1 MVKPPDITV
10 RQMVIQP
17 VSTEAEVMC
26 NRIMAN
32 LLLSGLLILVT
43 VVWGWTFVVVR
54 DSVMAYS
61 VLGFLTLRFTI
72 ASLCLGPIS
81 FKRLGRGTFVAGAG
95 IGICL
100 AGGYLLQTYG
110 LRYTTP
116 TNSGLITG
124 LFVVFA
130 PVAGLAL
137 FRARIDRVFL
147 LPLGA
152 CLVGTLLLVG
162 DSPEE
167 IRIGDGLTLGC
178 AACFGLH
185 IALLSH
191 YAHRHDAT
199 ALALAQ
205 MIATALLCGIPWLFF
220 ESPSFPPGHVWFAL
234 VITGVLASALAF
246 AVQTYVQQRLPATR
260 TAIILTMEPVFA
272 VFFGYLLAGDRLSWV
287 QIFGALLILFAIAAS
302 ELFPA
307 LKRD

>member
-1 MVKPPDITV
+1 MG
-10 RQMVIQP
+10 
-17 VSTEAEVMC
+17 
-26 NRIMAN
+26 NFF
-32 LLLSGLLILVT
+32 LSGSLLLVT

-54 DSVMAYS
+54 DAVTAYS
-61 VLGFLTLRFTI
+61 VLGFLALRFTI
-72 ASLCLGPIS
+72 ASLCLGPFS
-81 FKRLGRGTFVAGAG
+81 FKRLTRGTFVPGAG

-110 LRYTTP
+110 LRHTTP

-130 PVAGLAL
+130 PVASYIL
-137 FRARIDRVFL
+137 FRVRIDRVLL
-147 LPLGA
+147 LPLGT

-162 DSPEE
+162 DSPES

-205 MIATALLCGIPWLFF
+205 MVAIALLCGLPWLLF
-220 ESPSFPPGHVWFAL
+220 ESPSFPPVHVWFAL
-234 VITGVLASALAF
+234 LITGVLASAAAF
-246 AVQTYVQQRLPATR
+246 TLQTYVQQRLSATK

-272 VFFGYLLAGDRLSWV
+272 VLFGYLLAGDRLSWIQV
-287 QIFGALLILFAIAAS
+287 GGAVLILVAIATS
-302 ELFPA
+302 EVLPA
-307 LKRD
+307 LRRD

>member
-1 MVKPPDITV
+1 M
-10 RQMVIQP
+10 
-17 VSTEAEVMC
+17 
-26 NRIMAN
+26 
-32 LLLSGLLILVT
+32 
-43 VVWGWTFVVVR
+43 VR
-54 DSVMAYS
+54 DAVTAYS
-61 VLGFLTLRFTI
+61 VLGFLALRFTI
-72 ASLCLGPIS
+72 ASLCLGPFS
-81 FKRLGRGTFVAGAG
+81 FKRLTRGTFVPGAG

-110 LRYTTP
+110 LRHTTP

-130 PVAGLAL
+130 PVASYIL
-137 FRARIDRVFL
+137 FRVRIDRVL
-147 LPLGA
+147 LLLLGT

-162 DSPEE
+162 DSPEA

-205 MIATALLCGIPWLFF
+205 MVAIALLCGLPWLLF
-220 ESPSFPPGHVWFAL
+220 ESPSFPPVHVWFAL
-234 VITGVLASALAF
+234 LITGVLASAAAF
-246 AVQTYVQQRLPATR
+246 TLQTYVQQRLSATK

-272 VFFGYLLAGDRLSWV
+272 VLFGYLLAGDRLSWIQV
-287 QIFGALLILFAIAAS
+287 GGAVLILVAIATS
-302 ELFPA
+302 EVLPA
-307 LKRD
+307 LSRD

>member
-1 MVKPPDITV
+1 MG
-10 RQMVIQP
+10 
-17 VSTEAEVMC
+17 
-26 NRIMAN
+26 NFF
-32 LLLSGLLILVT
+32 LSGSLLLVT

-54 DSVMAYS
+54 DAVTAYS
-61 VLGFLTLRFTI
+61 VLGFLALRFTI
-72 ASLCLGPIS
+72 ASLCLGPFS
-81 FKRLGRGTFVAGAG
+81 FKRLTRGTFVPGAG

-110 LRYTTP
+110 LRHTTP

-130 PVAGLAL
+130 PVASYIL
-137 FRARIDRVFL
+137 FRVRIDRVLL
-147 LPLGA
+147 LPLGT

-162 DSPEE
+162 GSPEA

-205 MIATALLCGIPWLFF
+205 M
-220 ESPSFPPGHVWFAL
+220 V
-234 VITGVLASALAF
+234 
-246 AVQTYVQQRLPATR
+246 ATR
-260 TAIILTMEPVFA
+260 CYADYHGCSLKAPRSHPYMYGSLCLSQAYSLPPPLSPYRHTFSNACLQPE
-272 VFFGYLLAGDRLSWV
+272 LLLS
-287 QIFGALLILFAIAAS
+287 
-302 ELFPA
+302 
-307 LKRD
+307 

>member
-1 MVKPPDITV
+1 
-10 RQMVIQP
+10 
-17 VSTEAEVMC
+17 
-26 NRIMAN
+26 MAN
-32 LLLSGLLILVT
+32 FFLACSLLLVT
-43 VVWGWTFVVVR
+43 AVWGWTFVVVR
-54 DSVMAYS
+54 DAVMTYS
-61 VLGFLTLRFTI
+61 VLGFLALRFTI
-72 ASLCLGPIS
+72 ASLCLGAFS
-81 FKRLGRGTFVAGAG
+81 FKRLRRGTFAAGAG

-130 PVAGLAL
+130 PVASLAL
-137 FRARIDRVFL
+137 FRVHIDRVFL

-162 DSPEE
+162 DSPEA
-167 IRIGDGLTLGC
+167 IRTGDGLTLGC

-205 MIATALLCGIPWLFF
+205 MVAIALLCGLPWLFF
-220 ESPSFPPGHVWFAL
+220 ESFSFPPVHVWFAL
-234 VITGVLASALAF
+234 LITGVLASALAF
-246 AVQTYVQQRLPATR
+246 TVQTYVQQRLSATR

-287 QIFGALLILFAIAAS
+287 QVIGALLILSAIAAS
-302 ELFPA
+302 EILPA
-307 LKRD
+307 LKRN

>member
-1 MVKPPDITV
+1 MT
-10 RQMVIQP
+10 
-17 VSTEAEVMC
+17 
-26 NRIMAN
+26 N

-54 DSVMAYS
+54 DSVMVYS
-61 VLGFLTLRFTI
+61 VLGFLALRFTI
-72 ASLCLGPIS
+72 ASLCLAPFS
-81 FKRLGRGTFVAGAG
+81 VKRLNRGTLIAGTG

-130 PVAGLAL
+130 PVASLAL
-137 FRARIDRVFL
+137 FRVRIDRVFL

-162 DSPEE
+162 ESPEA

-205 MIATALLCGIPWLFF
+205 MVATALLCGLPWLFF
-220 ESPSFPPGHVWFAL
+220 ESFSYPPVHVWFAL
-234 VITGVLASALAF
+234 LVTGVLASALAF
-246 AVQTYVQQRLPATR
+246 TVQTYVQQRLSATR

-272 VFFGYLLAGDRLSWV
+272 VFFGYLLAGDRLSWI
-287 QIFGALLILFAIAAS
+287 QGGGAVLILAAIAAS
-302 ELFPA
+302 EVFPA
-307 LKRD
+307 SKRN

>member
-1 MVKPPDITV
+1 
-10 RQMVIQP
+10 
-17 VSTEAEVMC
+17 
-26 NRIMAN
+26 MAN
-32 LLLSGLLILVT
+32 FLLAGCLLLVT

-61 VLGFLTLRFTI
+61 VLGFLALRFTI
-72 ASLCLGPIS
+72 ASLCLCPFS
-81 FKRLGRGTFVAGAG
+81 FKRLRRGTFTAGAG
-95 IGICL
+95 IGMCL
-100 AGGYLLQTYG
+100 AGGYLLQTFG

-124 LFVVFA
+124 LFFVFA
-130 PVAGLAL
+130 PVASLAL
-137 FRARIDRVFL
+137 FRVRIDRVFL

-162 DSPEE
+162 ESPEA

-205 MIATALLCGIPWLFF
+205 MVATALVCGLPWLFF
-220 ESPSFPPGHVWFAL
+220 ESISYPPVHVWFAL
-234 VITGVLASALAF
+234 LVTGVLASALAF
-246 AVQTYVQQRLPATR
+246 TVQTYVQQRLSATR

-272 VFFGYLLAGDRLSWV
+272 VFFGYLLAGDRLSWI
-287 QIFGALLILFAIAAS
+287 QGGGAVLILAAIAAS
-302 ELFPA
+302 EVLPA
-307 LKRD
+307 LKRN

>member
-1 MVKPPDITV
+1 MDTQLPSVE
-10 RQMVIQP
+10 
-17 VSTEAEVMC
+17 TEAIFDQ
-26 NRIMAN
+26 IMTKF
-32 LLLSGLLILVT
+32 LLSGLLILVT

-61 VLGFLTLRFTI
+61 VLGFLALRFII
-72 ASLCLGPIS
+72 ASLCLGPFS
-81 FKRLGRGTFVAGAG
+81 FKRLRRGTFAAGTG
-95 IGICL
+95 FGICL

-130 PVAGLAL
+130 PVASLAL

-152 CLVGTLLLVG
+152 CLVGTFLLVG
-162 DSPEE
+162 DSPEAV
-167 IRIGDGLTLGC
+167 RIGDGLTLGC

-191 YAHRHDAT
+191 YAHRHDAA

-205 MIATALLCGIPWLFF
+205 MVTTAFLCGLPWLFF
-220 ESPSFPPGHVWFAL
+220 ESSSYPPVHVWSAL
-234 VITGVLASALAF
+234 LITGVLASALAF
-246 AVQTYVQQRLPATR
+246 TVQTYVQQRLSATK

-272 VFFGYLLAGDRLSWV
+272 VLFGYLLAGDRLSWI
-287 QIFGALLILFAIAAS
+287 QIFGALLILTAIAAS
-302 ELFPA
+302 ELLPA
-307 LKRD
+307 LKRN

>member
-1 MVKPPDITV
+1 MG
-10 RQMVIQP
+10 
-17 VSTEAEVMC
+17 
-26 NRIMAN
+26 NFF
-32 LLLSGLLILVT
+32 LSGSLLLVT

-54 DSVMAYS
+54 DAVTAYS
-61 VLGFLTLRFTI
+61 VLGFLALRFTI
-72 ASLCLGPIS
+72 ASLCLGPFS
-81 FKRLGRGTFVAGAG
+81 FQRLRRRTLIAGAG

-110 LRYTTP
+110 LRHTTP

-130 PVAGLAL
+130 PVASYIL
-137 FRARIDRVFL
+137 FRVRIDRVL
-147 LPLGA
+147 LLLLGT

-162 DSPEE
+162 DSPEA

-205 MIATALLCGIPWLFF
+205 MVAIALLCGLPWLLF
-220 ESPSFPPGHVWFAL
+220 ESPSFPPVHVWFAL
-234 VITGVLASALAF
+234 LITGVLASAAAF
-246 AVQTYVQQRLPATR
+246 TLQTYVQQRLSATK

-272 VFFGYLLAGDRLSWV
+272 VLFGYLLAGDRLSWIQV
-287 QIFGALLILFAIAAS
+287 GGAVLILVAIATS
-302 ELFPA
+302 EVLPA
-307 LKRD
+307 LSRD

>member
-1 MVKPPDITV
+1 MG
-10 RQMVIQP
+10 
-17 VSTEAEVMC
+17 
-26 NRIMAN
+26 NFF
-32 LLLSGLLILVT
+32 LSGSLLLVT

-54 DSVMAYS
+54 DAVTAYS
-61 VLGFLTLRFTI
+61 VLGFLALRFTI
-72 ASLCLGPIS
+72 ASLCLGPFS
-81 FKRLGRGTFVAGAG
+81 FKRLTRGTFVPGAG

-110 LRYTTP
+110 LRHTTP

-130 PVAGLAL
+130 PVASYIL
-137 FRARIDRVFL
+137 FRVRIDRVLL
-147 LPLGA
+147 LPLGT

-162 DSPEE
+162 DSPEA

-205 MIATALLCGIPWLFF
+205 MVAIALLCGLPWLLF
-220 ESPSFPPGHVWFAL
+220 ESPSFPPVHVWFAL
-234 VITGVLASALAF
+234 LITGVLASAAAF
-246 AVQTYVQQRLPATR
+246 TLQTYVQQRLSATR

-272 VFFGYLLAGDRLSWV
+272 VLFGYLLAGDRLSWIQV
-287 QIFGALLILFAIAAS
+287 GGAVLILVAIATS
-302 ELFPA
+302 EVLPA
-307 LKRD
+307 LRRD

>member
-1 MVKPPDITV
+1 
-10 RQMVIQP
+10 
-17 VSTEAEVMC
+17 
-26 NRIMAN
+26 MAN
-32 LLLSGLLILVT
+32 FLLSGLLILVT

-54 DSVMAYS
+54 DSVTAYS
-61 VLGFLTLRFTI
+61 VLGFLALRFTI
-72 ASLCLGPIS
+72 ASLCLGIFS
-81 FKRLGRGTFVAGAG
+81 FKRLRRGSFVAGAG

-110 LRYTTP
+110 LRHTTP

-130 PVAGLAL
+130 PVASYIL
-137 FRARIDRVFL
+137 FRVRIDRVLL
-147 LPLGA
+147 LPLGT

-162 DSPEE
+162 GSPEA

-191 YAHRHDAT
+191 YAHRHDAI

-205 MIATALLCGIPWLFF
+205 MLATALLCGLPWLLF
-220 ESPSFPPGHVWFAL
+220 ECLSFPPVHVWSAL
-234 VITGVLASALAF
+234 LITGVLASAAAF
-246 AVQTYVQQRLPATR
+246 TVQTYVQQRVSATR

-272 VFFGYLLAGDRLSWV
+272 VFFGYLLAGDRLSWIQV
-287 QIFGALLILFAIAAS
+287 IGAVLILVAIATS
-302 ELFPA
+302 EALPA
-307 LKRD
+307 LRRD

>member
-1 MVKPPDITV
+1 MG
-10 RQMVIQP
+10 
-17 VSTEAEVMC
+17 
-26 NRIMAN
+26 NFF
-32 LLLSGLLILVT
+32 LSGSLLLVT

-54 DSVMAYS
+54 DAVTAYS
-61 VLGFLTLRFTI
+61 VLGFLALRFTI
-72 ASLCLGPIS
+72 ASLCLGPFS
-81 FKRLGRGTFVAGAG
+81 FKRLTRGTFVPGAG

-110 LRYTTP
+110 LRHTTP
-116 TNSGLITG
+116 SNSGLITG

-130 PVAGLAL
+130 PVASYIL
-137 FRARIDRVFL
+137 FRVRIDRVLL
-147 LPLGA
+147 LPLGT

-162 DSPEE
+162 DSPEA

-205 MIATALLCGIPWLFF
+205 MVAVAFLCGLPWLLF
-220 ESPSFPPGHVWFAL
+220 ESPSFPPVHVWFAL
-234 VITGVLASALAF
+234 LITGVHASAAAF
-246 AVQTYVQQRLPATR
+246 TLQTYVQQRLSATR

-272 VFFGYLLAGDRLSWV
+272 VLFGYLLAGDRLSWIQV
-287 QIFGALLILFAIAAS
+287 GGAVLILVAIATS
-302 ELFPA
+302 EVLPA
-307 LKRD
+307 LRRD

>member
-1 MVKPPDITV
+1 MG
-10 RQMVIQP
+10 
-17 VSTEAEVMC
+17 
-26 NRIMAN
+26 NFF
-32 LLLSGLLILVT
+32 LSGSLLLVT

-54 DSVMAYS
+54 DAVTAYS
-61 VLGFLTLRFTI
+61 VLGFLALRFTI
-72 ASLCLGPIS
+72 ASLCLGPFS
-81 FKRLGRGTFVAGAG
+81 FKRLTRGTFVPGAG

-110 LRYTTP
+110 LRHTTP

-130 PVAGLAL
+130 PVASYIL
-137 FRARIDRVFL
+137 FRVRIDRVLL
-147 LPLGA
+147 LPLGT

-162 DSPEE
+162 DSPES

-205 MIATALLCGIPWLFF
+205 MVAIALLCGLPWLLF
-220 ESPSFPPGHVWFAL
+220 ESPSFPPVHVWFAL
-234 VITGVLASALAF
+234 LITGVLASAAAF
-246 AVQTYVQQRLPATR
+246 TLQTYVQQRLSASR

-272 VFFGYLLAGDRLSWV
+272 VLFGYLLAGDRLSWIQV
-287 QIFGALLILFAIAAS
+287 GGAVLILVAIATS
-302 ELFPA
+302 EVLPA
-307 LKRD
+307 LRRD

>member
-1 MVKPPDITV
+1 MG
-10 RQMVIQP
+10 
-17 VSTEAEVMC
+17 
-26 NRIMAN
+26 NFF
-32 LLLSGLLILVT
+32 LSGLLLLVT

-54 DSVMAYS
+54 DAVTAYS
-61 VLGFLTLRFTI
+61 VLGFLALRFAI
-72 ASLCLGPIS
+72 ASLCLGPFS
-81 FKRLGRGTFVAGAG
+81 FKRLTRGTFVPGAG

-110 LRYTTP
+110 LRHTTP

-130 PVAGLAL
+130 PVASYVL
-137 FRARIDRVFL
+137 FRVRIDRVFL
-147 LPLGA
+147 LPLGT

-162 DSPEE
+162 ESPEAV
-167 IRIGDGLTLGC
+167 RIGDGLTLGC

-199 ALALAQ
+199 ALALGQ
-205 MIATALLCGIPWLFF
+205 MISTSLLCGLPWLLF
-220 ESPSFPPGHVWFAL
+220 EKPRLPPSHVWLAL
-234 VITGVLASALAF
+234 LITGVLASAAAF
-246 AVQTYVQQRLPATR
+246 TVQTYVQQRLSATR

-287 QIFGALLILFAIAAS
+287 QVIGAVLILVAIVIS
-302 ELFPA
+302 EALPA
-307 LKRD
+307 LRRD

>member
-1 MVKPPDITV
+1 MG
-10 RQMVIQP
+10 
-17 VSTEAEVMC
+17 
-26 NRIMAN
+26 NFF
-32 LLLSGLLILVT
+32 LSGSLLLVT

-54 DSVMAYS
+54 DAVTAYS
-61 VLGFLTLRFTI
+61 VLEFLALRFTI
-72 ASLCLGPIS
+72 ASLCLGPFS
-81 FKRLGRGTFVAGAG
+81 FKRLTRGTFVPGAG

-110 LRYTTP
+110 LRHTTP

-130 PVAGLAL
+130 PVASYIL
-137 FRARIDRVFL
+137 FRVRIDRVLL
-147 LPLGA
+147 LPLGT

-162 DSPEE
+162 GSLEA

-205 MIATALLCGIPWLFF
+205 MVAIALLCGLPWLLF
-220 ESPSFPPGHVWFAL
+220 ESPSFPPVHVWFAL
-234 VITGVLASALAF
+234 LITGVLASAAAF
-246 AVQTYVQQRLPATR
+246 TLQTYVQQRLSASR

-272 VFFGYLLAGDRLSWV
+272 VLFGYLLAGDRLSWIQV
-287 QIFGALLILFAIAAS
+287 GGAVLILVAIATS
-302 ELFPA
+302 EVLPA
-307 LKRD
+307 LRRD

>member
-1 MVKPPDITV
+1 MG
-10 RQMVIQP
+10 
-17 VSTEAEVMC
+17 
-26 NRIMAN
+26 NFF
-32 LLLSGLLILVT
+32 LSGSLLLVT

-54 DSVMAYS
+54 DAVTAYS
-61 VLGFLTLRFTI
+61 VLEFLALRFTI
-72 ASLCLGPIS
+72 ASLCLGPFS
-81 FKRLGRGTFVAGAG
+81 FKRLTRGTFVPGAG

-110 LRYTTP
+110 LRHTTP

-130 PVAGLAL
+130 PVASYIL
-137 FRARIDRVFL
+137 FRVRIDRVLL
-147 LPLGA
+147 LPLGT

-162 DSPEE
+162 DSPES

-205 MIATALLCGIPWLFF
+205 MVAIALLCGLPWLLF
-220 ESPSFPPGHVWFAL
+220 ESPSFPPVHVWFAL
-234 VITGVLASALAF
+234 LITGVLASAAAF
-246 AVQTYVQQRLPATR
+246 TLQTYVQQRLSATR

-272 VFFGYLLAGDRLSWV
+272 VLFGYLLAGDRLSWIQV
-287 QIFGALLILFAIAAS
+287 GGAVLILVAIATS
-302 ELFPA
+302 EVLPA
-307 LKRD
+307 LRRD

>member
-1 MVKPPDITV
+1 MG
-10 RQMVIQP
+10 
-17 VSTEAEVMC
+17 
-26 NRIMAN
+26 NFF
-32 LLLSGLLILVT
+32 LSGSLLLVT

-54 DSVMAYS
+54 DAVTAYS
-61 VLGFLTLRFTI
+61 VLGFLALRFTI
-72 ASLCLGPIS
+72 ASLCLGPFS
-81 FKRLGRGTFVAGAG
+81 FKRLTRGTFVPGAG

-110 LRYTTP
+110 LRHTTP

-130 PVAGLAL
+130 PVASYIL
-137 FRARIDRVFL
+137 FRVRIDRVL
-147 LPLGA
+147 LLLLGT

-162 DSPEE
+162 DSPEA

-205 MIATALLCGIPWLFF
+205 MVAVAFLCGLPWLLF
-220 ESPSFPPGHVWFAL
+220 ESPSFPPIHVWFAL
-234 VITGVLASALAF
+234 LITGVLASAAAF
-246 AVQTYVQQRLPATR
+246 TLQTYVQQRLSATK

-272 VFFGYLLAGDRLSWV
+272 VLFGYLLAGDRLSWIQV
-287 QIFGALLILFAIAAS
+287 GGAVLILVAIATS
-302 ELFPA
+302 EVLPA
-307 LKRD
+307 LSRD

>member
-1 MVKPPDITV
+1 MG
-10 RQMVIQP
+10 
-17 VSTEAEVMC
+17 
-26 NRIMAN
+26 NFF
-32 LLLSGLLILVT
+32 LSGSLLLVT

-54 DSVMAYS
+54 DAVTAYS
-61 VLGFLTLRFTI
+61 VLGFLALRFTI
-72 ASLCLGPIS
+72 ASLCLGPFS
-81 FKRLGRGTFVAGAG
+81 FKRLTRGTFVPGAG

-110 LRYTTP
+110 LRHTTP

-130 PVAGLAL
+130 PVASYIL
-137 FRARIDRVFL
+137 FRVRIDRVLL
-147 LPLGA
+147 LPLGT

-162 DSPEE
+162 DSPEA

-205 MIATALLCGIPWLFF
+205 MVAIALLCGLPWLLF
-220 ESPSFPPGHVWFAL
+220 ESPSFPPVHVWFAL
-234 VITGVLASALAF
+234 LITGVLASAAAF
-246 AVQTYVQQRLPATR
+246 TLQTYVQQRLSASR

-272 VFFGYLLAGDRLSWV
+272 VLFGYLLAGDRLSWIQV
-287 QIFGALLILFAIAAS
+287 GGAVLILVAIATS
-302 ELFPA
+302 EVLPA
-307 LKRD
+307 LRRD

>member
-1 MVKPPDITV
+1 MT
-10 RQMVIQP
+10 
-17 VSTEAEVMC
+17 
-26 NRIMAN
+26 N

-43 VVWGWTFVVVR
+43 AVWGWTFVVVR
-54 DSVMAYS
+54 DSVMVYS
-61 VLGFLTLRFTI
+61 VLGFLALRFTI
-72 ASLCLGPIS
+72 ASLSLGLFS
-81 FKRLGRGTFVAGAG
+81 FKRLRRGTFAAGAG

-130 PVAGLAL
+130 PVASLAL
-137 FRARIDRVFL
+137 FKVRIDRVFL

-162 DSPEE
+162 ESPEA

-191 YAHRHDAT
+191 YAQRHDAT

-205 MIATALLCGIPWLFF
+205 MVATALLCGLPWLFF
-220 ESPSFPPGHVWFAL
+220 ESPSLPPVHVWFAL
-234 VITGVLASALAF
+234 LITGILASALAF
-246 AVQTYVQQRLPATR
+246 TVQTYVQQRLSASR
-260 TAIILTMEPVFA
+260 TAVILTMEPVFA
-272 VFFGYLLAGDRLSWV
+272 VFFGYLLAGDRLSWIQV
-287 QIFGALLILFAIAAS
+287 IGALLIFAAIATS
-302 ELFPA
+302 EVLPA
-307 LKRD
+307 LRRD